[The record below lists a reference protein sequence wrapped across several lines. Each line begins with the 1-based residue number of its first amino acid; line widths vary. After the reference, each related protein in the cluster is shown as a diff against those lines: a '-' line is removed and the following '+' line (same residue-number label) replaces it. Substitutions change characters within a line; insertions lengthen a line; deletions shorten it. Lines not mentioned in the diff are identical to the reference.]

1 MNAYESASELEPAVH
16 AGDDPREFASVL
28 SAVHDAAMSGG
39 RMPARPRSV
48 IDDSWQRLR
57 RAGLDPDVDCAGERT
72 LQLEELEE
80 RRRRS
85 GLAEVVDELARG
97 LDSLIADGDNIL
109 VVSDADGH
117 VLWRSG
123 SSKVLTR
130 ADTLGFVEGADWAEG
145 SVGTNAIGTALM
157 SGRSVQV
164 FSAEH
169 FVRSHH
175 SWTCTGAPIK
185 DPRTGEMLGVVD
197 VSGPAAT
204 IHPTT
209 LALVHAVARLAES
222 QLRESHHRRLDSL
235 RAVAAPIL
243 ARMPGPALA
252 VDTDGWVAAVDTVSP
267 RSRLIL
273 PPRLGP
279 GRIFVNA
286 LGECDVEA
294 LPGGW
299 LVRVAETSDAST
311 TRVIVR
317 VPPDASG
324 LRNVEVTVEGA
335 SGAWTHRCSPR
346 HGEIL
351 TLLAR
356 RPGGV
361 TAAQMSMHLF
371 GVDDRTV
378 TVRAEMSRL
387 RKHFGGLLVAGPYR
401 FVDGVDVEVLAPEIT
416 TVHD

>member
-1 MNAYESASELEPAVH
+1 MMTSDHVSDLEPAVQ
-16 AGDDPREFASVL
+16 AGDDPREFAHVL

-39 RMPARPRSV
+39 RMPARPRTV

-57 RAGLDPDVDCAGERT
+57 KAGLDPDADTAVERG
-72 LQLEELEE
+72 LDVEKLKE
-80 RRRRS
+80 RRRQS
-85 GLAEVVDELARG
+85 GLIDVVDELARG

-109 VVSDADGH
+109 VIADARGH

-123 SSKVLTR
+123 SSRVLNR
-130 ADTLGFVEGADWAEG
+130 ADHLGFIEGADWAEA

-157 SGRSVQV
+157 SGRSIQV

-185 DPRTGEMLGVVD
+185 DPRTGDMLGVVD

-222 QLRESHHRRLDSL
+222 QLREQHHRRLDCL

-243 ARMPGPALA
+243 ARSPGPALA
-252 VDTDGWVAAVDTVSP
+252 VDVDGWVAAVDAVSP
-267 RSRLIL
+267 RSRLLL
-273 PPRLGP
+273 PRGVGP
-279 GRIFVNA
+279 GRSFFGA

-299 LVRVAETSDAST
+299 LVRVADASDAST
-311 TRVIVR
+311 TRVSMCTVTT
-317 VPPDASG
+317 ASG
-324 LRNVEVTVEGA
+324 GECVEVSVEGA
-335 SGAWTHRCSPR
+335 SGGWTHRCSPR
-346 HGEIL
+346 HGDIL
-351 TLLAR
+351 TFLAR
-356 RPGGV
+356 HRPGV
-361 TAAQMSMHLF
+361 TAAQMSTHLF
-371 GVDDRTV
+371 GVDDRAV

-387 RKHFGGLLVAGPYR
+387 RKRFGGLLMAGPYR
-401 FVDGVDVEVLAPEIT
+401 FADGVEVRL
-416 TVHD
+416 HG

>member
-1 MNAYESASELEPAVH
+1 MTISDHVSDLEPAVQ
-16 AGDDPREFASVL
+16 AGDDPREFAHVL

-39 RMPARPRSV
+39 RMPARPRAV

-57 RAGLDPDVDCAGERT
+57 KAGLSPDADTAVERG
-72 LQLEELEE
+72 LDFEELEE
-80 RRRRS
+80 RRRQS
-85 GLAEVVDELARG
+85 GLIEVVDELARN

-109 VVSDADGH
+109 VIADARGH

-123 SSKVLTR
+123 SSRVLSR
-130 ADTLGFVEGADWAEG
+130 ADQLGFIEGADWAEG

-157 SGRSVQV
+157 SGKSIQV

-185 DPRTGEMLGVVD
+185 DPRTGDVLGVVD

-222 QLRESHHRRLDSL
+222 QLREQHHRRLDCL

-243 ARMPGPALA
+243 ARSPGPALA
-252 VDTDGWVAAVDTVSP
+252 VDVDGWVAAVDAVSP
-267 RSRLIL
+267 RSRLLL
-273 PPRLGP
+273 PRGVGP
-279 GRIFVNA
+279 GRSFFGA

-299 LVRVAETSDAST
+299 LVRVADAADAST
-311 TRVIVR
+311 TRVSMRTV
-317 VPPDASG
+317 VAASG
-324 LRNVEVTVEGA
+324 GECVEVSVEGA
-335 SGAWTHRCSPR
+335 SGGWTHRCSPR

-356 RPGGV
+356 HRSGV
-361 TAAQMSMHLF
+361 TAAQMSAHLF

-387 RKHFGGLLVAGPYR
+387 RKRFGGLLMAAPYR
-401 FVDGVDVEVLAPEIT
+401 FADGVEVRLAG
-416 TVHD
+416 

>member
-1 MNAYESASELEPAVH
+1 MTTFDSVPQLEPAVQ
-16 AGDDPREFASVL
+16 AGDDPREFAHVL
-28 SAVHDAAMSGG
+28 HAVHDAAMAGT
-39 RMPARPRSV
+39 RLPARPRSV

-57 RAGLDPDVDCAGERT
+57 RAGLDPDAPRAVEPT
-72 LQLEELEE
+72 LEFDELEE
-80 RRRRS
+80 SRRRS
-85 GLAEVVDELARG
+85 GLIDVVDELAGG
-97 LDSLIADGDNIL
+97 LDSLISDGDNIL
-109 VVSDADGH
+109 VVADARGH

-123 SSKVLTR
+123 SSKVLNR
-130 ADTLGFVEGADWAEG
+130 ADHLGFVEGADWAEG

-185 DPRTGEMLGVVD
+185 DPRTGDVLGVVD

-222 QLRESHHRRLDSL
+222 HLREQHHRRLDTL

-243 ARMPGPALA
+243 ARIPGPAMA
-252 VDTDGWVAAVDTVSP
+252 VDTDGWVAAVDTLSP
-267 RSRLIL
+267 R
-273 PPRLGP
+273 PRLLLPASVGP
-279 GRIFVNA
+279 GRMFVSA

-299 LVRVAETSDAST
+299 LVRVADATDAPRTS
-311 TRVIVR
+311 VGVR
-317 VPPDASG
+317 SVAGASG
-324 LRNVEVTVEGA
+324 VTSVEVSVEGA
-335 SGAWTHRCSPR
+335 SGVWTHRCSPR
-346 HGEIL
+346 HGDIL
-351 TLLAR
+351 TYLAR
-356 RPGGV
+356 HRAGV
-361 TAAQMSMHLF
+361 SAAQLSMHLF

-401 FVDGVDVEVLAPEIT
+401 FADGVDVRLLDAPSWT
-416 TVHD
+416 AGP

>member
-1 MNAYESASELEPAVH
+1 MIASESPPDLEPAVQ
-16 AGDDPREFASVL
+16 AGDDPREFAYIL
-28 SAVHDAAMSGG
+28 SAVHHAAMSGE

-57 RAGLDPDVDCAGERT
+57 KAGLDPDTDCVIERT
-72 LQLEELEE
+72 LEFDELEE
-80 RRRRS
+80 RRRES
-85 GLAEVVDELARG
+85 GLVGVVDELARG
-97 LDSLIADGDNIL
+97 LDALIADGDNIL
-109 VVSDADGH
+109 VIADARGH

-130 ADTLGFVEGADWAEG
+130 ADHLGFIEGADWAEY

-157 SGRSVQV
+157 SGRPVQV

-175 SWTCTGAPIK
+175 SWTCSGAPIK
-185 DPRTGEMLGVVD
+185 DPRTGAVLGVVD

-222 QLRESHHRRLDSL
+222 ELREQHRRRLDSL

-243 ARMPGPALA
+243 ARSPGPALA
-252 VDTDGWVAAVDTVSP
+252 VDVDGWVAAVDTVSP

-273 PPRLGP
+273 PRGVGP
-279 GRIFVNA
+279 GRTFVSA

-299 LVRVAETSDAST
+299 LVRVTDAADASL
-311 TRVIVR
+311 TRVGVR
-317 VPPDASG
+317 T
-324 LRNVEVTVEGA
+324 VTGA
-335 SGAWTHRCSPR
+335 SGDRRVEITVVGASGGWTHQCSPR
-346 HGEIL
+346 HGDIL
-351 TLLAR
+351 TYLAR
-356 RPGGV
+356 HRSGV
-361 TAAQMSMHLF
+361 TAAQMSTHLF

-387 RKHFGGLLVAGPYR
+387 RKHFGGLLMAGPYR
-401 FVDGVDVEVLAPEIT
+401 FADGVEVRIA
-416 TVHD
+416 D

>member
-1 MNAYESASELEPAVH
+1 MNAYESVSDLEPAMH

-39 RMPARPRSV
+39 RMPARPRGV

-57 RAGLDPDVDCAGERT
+57 RAGLDPDVACVSERT
-72 LQLEELEE
+72 LRLDELED

-130 ADTLGFVEGADWAEG
+130 ADDLGFVEGADWSEG

-185 DPRTGEMLGVVD
+185 DPRTGETLGVVD

-299 LVRVAETSDAST
+299 LVRVAETSHRAT
-311 TRVIVR
+311 TRVVLR
-317 VPPDASG
+317 VTG
-324 LRNVEVTVEGA
+324 GGNVEVTVEGA
-335 SGAWTHRCSPR
+335 SGSWTHRCSPR
-346 HGEIL
+346 HGDIL
-351 TLLAR
+351 TFLAR
-356 RPGGV
+356 HPEGV
-361 TAAQMSMHLF
+361 TAARLSAHLF

-401 FVDGVDVEVLAPEIT
+401 FVDGVDVEVLDAN
-416 TVHD
+416 D

>member
-1 MNAYESASELEPAVH
+1 MTISDQAPELEPAVQ
-16 AGDDPREFASVL
+16 AGDDPREFAHVL

-39 RMPARPRSV
+39 RMPARPRPV

-57 RAGLDPDVDCAGERT
+57 AVGLDPDTDCGADR
-72 LQLEELEE
+72 LLEFDELEE

-85 GLAEVVDELARG
+85 GLAEVVEDLSRN
-97 LDSLIADGDNIL
+97 LDSLIDGGDNIL
-109 VVSDADGH
+109 VIADAAGR

-123 SSKVLTR
+123 SPRVLTR
-130 ADTLGFVEGADWAEG
+130 ADQLGFIEGADWAEN
-145 SVGTNAIGTALM
+145 SVGTNAIGTALV
-157 SGRSVQV
+157 SGRSIQV

-175 SWTCTGAPIK
+175 SWTCTGAPIR
-185 DPRTGEMLGVVD
+185 DPRTGDVLGVVD

-222 QLRESHHRRLDSL
+222 QLREQHHRRLDCL

-243 ARMPGPALA
+243 ARSPGPALA
-252 VDTDGWVAAVDTVSP
+252 VDVDGWVAAVDAVSP
-267 RSRLIL
+267 R
-273 PPRLGP
+273 PRLLLPRGVGP
-279 GRIFVNA
+279 GRRFFGT

-299 LVRVAETSDAST
+299 LVRVAESTGMST
-311 TRVIVR
+311 TRVV
-317 VPPDASG
+317 
-324 LRNVEVTVEGA
+324 LRTITTAAGAECVEVAVEGP
-335 SGAWTHRCSPR
+335 SGGWTHRCSPR

-351 TLLAR
+351 SFLAR
-356 RPGGV
+356 NRDGA
-361 TAAQMSMHLF
+361 TAARLSTHLF

-387 RKHFGGLLVAGPYR
+387 RKRFGGLLMTGPYR
-401 FVDGVDVEVLAPEIT
+401 FADGVDVQAR
-416 TVHD
+416 

>member
-1 MNAYESASELEPAVH
+1 MNAYESVSDLEPAVH

-39 RMPARPRSV
+39 RMPARPRGV

-57 RAGLDPDVDCAGERT
+57 RAGLDPDVACVSERT
-72 LQLEELEE
+72 LRLDELED

-130 ADTLGFVEGADWAEG
+130 ADDLGFVEGADWAEG

-185 DPRTGEMLGVVD
+185 DPRTGETLGVVD

-299 LVRVAETSDAST
+299 LVRVAETSHRAT
-311 TRVIVR
+311 TRVVLR
-317 VPPDASG
+317 VPTGSPG
-324 LRNVEVTVEGA
+324 GGNVEVTVEGA

-346 HGEIL
+346 HGDIL
-351 TLLAR
+351 TFLAR
-356 RPGGV
+356 HPEGV
-361 TAAQMSMHLF
+361 TAARLSTHLF

-401 FVDGVDVEVLAPEIT
+401 FVDGVDVEVLDAN
-416 TVHD
+416 D